1 MNLDSTFLDRYKNII
16 NDIPQTPDNHPVVA
30 SLYSNSSTPS
40 PRSGASSGFS
50 SISLS
55 PSGDCSH
62 GVAAGKDVLHIL
74 RLNNNVKDS
83 GSNRSRLEEIKSV
96 RISQVRDIKFRYFYT
111 SVLAH
116 SYVHFISYALIL
128 YSHTQHVASPNSNAN
143 SKCYNWRSESTI
155 SSC

>member
-1 MNLDSTFLDRYKNII
+1 MVIVVVYLDRMNLDSTSLDRYKNII
-16 NDIPQTPDNHPVVA
+16 NDIPQIPQNHPVVA

-55 PSGDCSH
+55 PRDCSH

-83 GSNRSRLEEIKSV
+83 GSNRSSRLEEIKSV
-96 RISQVRDIKFRYFYT
+96 RISQVRDIKYIIWLFSILVIHILCSYILCLYT
-111 SVLAH
+111 MLK
-116 SYVHFISYALIL
+116 SYA
-128 YSHTQHVASPNSNAN
+128 
-143 SKCYNWRSESTI
+143 
-155 SSC
+155 